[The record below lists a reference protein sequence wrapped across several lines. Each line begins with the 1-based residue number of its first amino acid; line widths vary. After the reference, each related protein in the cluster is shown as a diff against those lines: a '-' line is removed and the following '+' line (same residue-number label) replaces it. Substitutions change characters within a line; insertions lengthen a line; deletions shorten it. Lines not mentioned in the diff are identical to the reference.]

1 MSEICVLGTGMAG
14 FGAAYGLRE
23 AGRNA
28 ILFDKQSHYGGHT
41 TSVVYEGKYTF
52 DEGPHVS
59 FTKDDRV
66 RTILADAVDQKY
78 EVLNTKVNN
87 HWKGYWIKHPAQ
99 VNLYGLPSELVTKII
114 ADYVQAKQQPPR
126 EICNYEDWLRASF
139 GNTFAE
145 TFPMEY
151 TIKYHTT
158 TAANLSTDW
167 IGPRLYQASLEEI
180 LRGALAPSTADVHYI
195 EGFRYP
201 TRGGFVSYLR
211 RFMDQA
217 DIRLEHEV
225 VSIDPR
231 RREIRFAN
239 GTVGEYSGL
248 ISSVPLPDLIPTI
261 AGTPADV
268 LDAAGRL
275 ACSEVVIV
283 NLVVDRDRS
292 HRRPLDLLLRPG
304 HLLRP
309 DQHASPA
316 VAQQRAARL
325 RQPPGRVLLLEEIPP
340 ARSATRAMHR
350 AGHPGPPEG
359 RRAARVGP
367 DPVPQHDASR
377 YANVI
382 FDLERADALKTVHG
396 YLDDLGIAY
405 CGRYGDWR
413 YIWTDE
419 SFLSGERAAQK
430 ILAGVGNGH
439 RESGDSGHQG
449 GPCYSRRRSS
459 TVPSWWSWSAGW
471 TAAAISPEPFA
482 GANSRTTVSIRW
494 SSR

>member
-1 MSEICVLGTGMAG
+1 VSEICVLGTGMAG
-14 FGAAYGLRE
+14 FGAAYGLRA
-23 AGRNA
+23 AGREG
-28 ILFDKQSHYGGHT
+28 ILFDKKSHYGGHT
-41 TSVVYEGKYTF
+41 ASFVYQGKYTF

-66 RTILADAVDQKY
+66 REILADAIDQKY

-99 VNLYGLPSELVTKII
+99 VNLYGLPSELVIKII
-114 ADYVQAKQQPPR
+114 ADYVQAKQHPPR

-158 TAANLSTDW
+158 AAANLSTDW

-180 LRGALAPSTADVHYI
+180 LRGALVPATPDVHYI

-201 TRGGFVSYLR
+201 SRGGFVSYLR

-217 DIRLEHEV
+217 NIRLNHEV
-225 VSIDPR
+225 ASIDPR

-239 GTVGEYSGL
+239 GSVADYSGL
-248 ISSVPLPDLIPTI
+248 ISSVPLPELVPAI
-261 AGTPADV
+261 AGTPPDV

-275 ACSEVVIV
+275 ACSELVIV
-283 NLVVDRDRS
+283 NLVVDRADLIDAHWTYFYDQDIFFARIS
-292 HRRPLDLLLRPG
+292 TPHKQSPHNVPPGCGSIQAECYYSKKYHPLDR
-304 HLLRP
+304 
-309 DQHASPA
+309 
-316 VAQQRAARL
+316 
-325 RQPPGRVLLLEEIPP
+325 
-340 ARSATRAMHR
+340 
-350 AGHPGPPEG
+350 PPEQCIEPVI
-359 RRAARVGP
+359 RDLRRVGVLRES
-367 DPVPQHDASR
+367 DRILFRNTMHLR

-419 SFLSGERAAQK
+419 AFLSGERAAQK
-430 ILAGVGNGH
+430 VLAGIRDGH
-439 RESGDSGHQG
+439 
-449 GPCYSRRRSS
+449 
-459 TVPSWWSWSAGW
+459 
-471 TAAAISPEPFA
+471 
-482 GANSRTTVSIRW
+482 
-494 SSR
+494 